1 MAIQV
6 VNAVSNVAWT
16 TDKVEIATTT
26 ANVTFQVS
34 VVQLTY
40 VQANGVPANATM
52 TTATGN
58 LNGHRS
64 SCHCSQCPALP
75 LLLLPTVT
83 TATRGQH
90 LAAAVVPQDRGGV
103 HGAER
108 GPLSRPLFSACGATG
123 SLGAVMC
130 TATTRRCE
138 CASTETVLG
147 SGPSTPGVLVPV
159 PRHSKLRTRNLVLVE
174 WMPAILD

>member
-1 MAIQV
+1 MASQV

-58 LNGHRS
+58 LYANAIVVPGNTVQQYYVGAGNYLNIVTGS
-64 SCHCSQCPALP
+64 GFSATALG
-75 LLLLPTVT
+75 
-83 TATRGQH
+83 TAT
-90 LAAAVVPQDRGGV
+90 
-103 HGAER
+103 
-108 GPLSRPLFSACGATG
+108 SATAG
-123 SLGAVMC
+123 SEG
-130 TATTRRCE
+130 
-138 CASTETVLG
+138 
-147 SGPSTPGVLVPV
+147 
-159 PRHSKLRTRNLVLVE
+159 
-174 WMPAILD
+174 I